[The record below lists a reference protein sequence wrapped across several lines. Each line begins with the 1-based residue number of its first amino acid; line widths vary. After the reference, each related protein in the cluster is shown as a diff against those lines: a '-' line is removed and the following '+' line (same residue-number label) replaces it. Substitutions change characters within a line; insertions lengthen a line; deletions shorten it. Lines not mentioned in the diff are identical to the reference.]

1 MKLPICWLKKYID
14 ISNLSAEK
22 MEEMLTMS
30 GSKVEA
36 LEKHGTEAVIE
47 IEVTTNRPDCLSI
60 IGLAHEVSALT
71 GKKVALPKSYLQA
84 RSSRA
89 KSRDLNQFKVVVEEK
104 KACPIYTARLI
115 QNVAIKPTPEEARKF
130 LELVGV
136 RAISN
141 VVDATNFV
149 LFESGQPLHV
159 FDFDKIKGGKIIV
172 RYALKDE
179 KFLGID
185 GIEYTLDE
193 KTLVIADAER
203 AIAIA
208 GVIGGKLT
216 EVTSSTQNILLESAL
231 FDPALV
237 RQAARRYKI
246 STDSS
251 YRFERG
257 VDPEGV
263 RKASARASELILE
276 WSGGQETSGLVEKNA
291 LTQKAG
297 RDIILRVSRVEKVLG
312 IAVTQKRI
320 LNLLKT
326 LSLGAKAS
334 GKDKILVKP
343 SSFRRDITREED
355 LIEEI
360 LRIEGFDKIPVI
372 IPPTRYQSTDP
383 QSLKAARIPEIKKFL
398 AALGFSEVITYSLVS
413 AKSLTGAGFDLNQ
426 AHRVVN
432 TTGAGQEYFRPSL
445 LSGMLEATVFNIH
458 RKSNEIKVF
467 EVGNC
472 YQDGRE
478 ETRLALLMYGSFENH
493 WGRRS
498 EVSFYDLKGIVQN
511 LLHSIGLKGVK
522 WSQEIA
528 TVSQVP
534 SQVLS
539 QLGIPGNVYYAEVK
553 LDTILSEAGRVVRV
567 KPVPKYPGVRRDL
580 ALIVDEKFLVQDLE
594 ECMKLS
600 AKPLLQ
606 EVTLFDQYIG
616 KNIPA
621 GKRSLA
627 FSLSYQKEDGTFTD
641 HEIQSLQERVGL
653 ALKERFAVEFR

>member
-1 MKLPICWLKKYID
+1 MKLPLSWLKKYID
-14 ISNLSAEK
+14 ISKLSAEK

-36 LEKHGTEAVIE
+36 LEKHGAEAVIE

-60 IGLAHEVSALT
+60 LGLAHEVSALT
-71 GKKVALPKSYLQA
+71 GKRVSVPKSYFKKET
-84 RSSRA
+84 A
-89 KSRDLNQFKVVVEEK
+89 KKAGAGFSIEIESK
-104 KACPIYTARLI
+104 KACPLYTARLI
-115 QNVAIKPTPEEARKF
+115 QNVSIKPAPEEAKKF

-149 LFESGQPLHV
+149 LFESGQPLHA
-159 FDFDKIKGGKIIV
+159 FDFDKIKGGKIVV
-172 RYALKDE
+172 RYARKDE

-203 AIAIA
+203 PIAIA

-216 EVTSSTQNILLESAL
+216 EVSESTQNILLESAS

-237 RQAARRYKI
+237 RQASRKYKL

-257 VDPEGV
+257 TDPHGV
-263 RKASARASELILE
+263 ARASRRAKDLILE
-276 WSGGQETSGLVEKNA
+276 WAGGEDVSGLVQWIDTKSVKKHD
-291 LTQKAG
+291 T
-297 RDIILRVSRVEKVLG
+297 ILRVERVEKILG
-312 IAVTQKRI
+312 IAVSQKRI
-320 LNLLKT
+320 LKILAS
-326 LSLGAKAS
+326 LSLEARAQ
-334 GKDKILVKP
+334 GKTKITVKR
-343 SSFRRDITREED
+343 STFRRDITREED

-616 KNIPA
+616 KNIPT

-641 HEIQSLQERVGL
+641 HEIQSLQERVGQ